1 MKAGLPEDRSGHAGK
16 RLLNVAAMAF
26 GHRKLLRD
34 PIAGMIHLA
43 IFWGFVILL
52 TAVIETIGEGL
63 VDGFSLSFLGP
74 LHYPLAIAQESIGIA
89 VVIASL
95 LALVRRTVK
104 PPPRLEVAGH
114 EIGVE
119 MNRSANE
126 PLTTEEES
134 EIILVRI
141 DNDGQIY
148 IRNRQTD
155 IRLVHANIESSLASM
170 PDATVVVAAARNSD
184 AGLLVKVV
192 DQARVAGAQQ
202 VSMVA
207 LSDM

>member
-1 MKAGLPEDRSGHAGK
+1 MR
-16 RLLNVAAMAF
+16 R
-26 GHRKLLRD
+26 R
-34 PIAGMIHLA
+34 
-43 IFWGFVILL
+43 
-52 TAVIETIGEGL
+52 
-63 VDGFSLSFLGP
+63 
-74 LHYPLAIAQESIGIA
+74 
-89 VVIASL
+89 
-95 LALVRRTVK
+95 RRTESEAEINVT
-104 PPPRLEVAGH
+104 PLLDIVFIMLIFFIVTTSFVH

-126 PLTTEEES
+126 PLTTEDES

-148 IRNRQTD
+148 IRGRQTD
-155 IRLVHANIESSLASM
+155 IRLVHANIESSLAAM
-170 PDATVVVAAARNSD
+170 PDAAVVVTAARNSD

-207 LSDM
+207 LSEM

>member
-1 MKAGLPEDRSGHAGK
+1 MRKRRRPESDAEINVTP
-16 RLLNVAAMAF
+16 LLDIVFIM
-26 GHRKLLRD
+26 L
-34 PIAGMIHLA
+34 
-43 IFWGFVILL
+43 IFFIVTTSFVH
-52 TAVIETIGEGL
+52 ET
-63 VDGFSLSFLGP
+63 
-74 LHYPLAIAQESIGIA
+74 
-89 VVIASL
+89 
-95 LALVRRTVK
+95 
-104 PPPRLEVAGH
+104 
-114 EIGVE
+114 GVE

-155 IRLVHANIESSLASM
+155 IRLVHANIEMNLASM
-170 PDATVVVAAARNSD
+170 PDAAVVVAAARNSD

-192 DQARVAGAQQ
+192 AQARVAGARQ